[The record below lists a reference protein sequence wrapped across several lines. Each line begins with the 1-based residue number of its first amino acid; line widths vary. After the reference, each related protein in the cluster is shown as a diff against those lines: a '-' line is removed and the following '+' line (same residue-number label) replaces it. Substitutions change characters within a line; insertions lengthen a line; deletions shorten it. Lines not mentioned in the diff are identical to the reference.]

1 MLNRNKQMKHD
12 LKSLNVV
19 IIGQGAI
26 GLLFYH
32 HLKQFELL
40 QQEQGNKSFIS
51 TTLLA
56 TDQQDKIQ
64 RSYQFT
70 DITQQQVQGDILFTQ
85 EKHLQQ
91 ADIILCCV
99 KSYHVSAAI
108 KAITNKLNPNAVI
121 ILAHNGMGTFEQLSK
136 NIIEQHAIAAMLTT
150 HGSLKT
156 ESYAITHTGQGLSQL
171 GFLSSNS
178 TDDSQINLLMGF
190 TKQLE
195 KALPSVTWEEDIR
208 TAQWHKLAINCV
220 INPLTAILNVRNGD
234 IADDVHLVKVKAI
247 IAEIVAVAQ
256 KEPVQLDANKLL
268 EKVILVA
275 KATGENSSSMRCD
288 IQAKRATEID
298 YINGYICSLG
308 EKYHIATP
316 ENKNLVKA
324 IKSLN

>member
-1 MLNRNKQMKHD
+1 MKHD
-12 LKSLNVV
+12 SRSLNVV

-32 HLKQFELL
+32 YLKQFEPL
-40 QQEQGNKSFIS
+40 QQERGNKNFIC

-56 TDQQDKIQ
+56 TDQHDKSQ

-70 DITQQQVQGDILFTQ
+70 DITQQQIQGDVLFTQ
-85 EKHLQQ
+85 DKHLQQ
-91 ADIILCCV
+91 ADIVLCCV
-99 KSYHVSAAI
+99 KSYHVSTAI
-108 KAITNKLNPNAVI
+108 KTIANKLNTKAVI
-121 ILAHNGMGTFEQLSK
+121 ILAHNGMGTVEQLTK
-136 NIIEQHAIAAMLTT
+136 DIIHQHTIAAMLTT

-156 ESYAITHTGQGLSQL
+156 EKYAITHTGQGLSQL
-171 GFLSSNS
+171 GLMSNNS
-178 TDDSQINLLMGF
+178 TDDNQINLLMDF
-190 TKQLE
+190 TEQLD
-195 KALPSVTWEEDIR
+195 KVLPSVTWEEDIR

-234 IADDVHLVKVKAI
+234 IADEAHLTKIKAI
-247 IAEIVAVAQ
+247 ISEIVAVAQ
-256 KEPVQLDANKLL
+256 KESVQLDASKLL

-275 KATGENSSSMRCD
+275 KSTAKNSSSMRCD

-308 EKYHIATP
+308 EKHHIATP